1 MNESRSSAAGG
12 KCGGGTSSMNRCE
25 AGMDISEVWEG
36 LAEKKGGSIVYLIM
50 DGVGGLPHPDTGK
63 TELQS
68 ADKPN
73 LDGLAKA
80 SSCGLLEMVG
90 PGITPGSGPGHL
102 ALFGYDPIRFQIGR
116 GILSALGID
125 FDIRE
130 GDVAARVNFAT
141 IDGEGK
147 VKDRRAGRISTDE
160 NRRICEKIRNGLSL
174 NFGGD
179 LFFET
184 VSEHRALLVLRGE
197 NLAGDLGSTDP
208 QKTGVQP
215 LDPEPLSEQASKT
228 SKIVREF
235 LRQVKDILSD
245 EDRANMVL
253 LRGFDT
259 FHPLPSLEQRFKLR
273 GTCISQYPMYRGLS
287 RLVGVDVPTP
297 PGGMEES
304 FKALKEIYGDKYD
317 FYFLHLKKTD
327 STGEDGDFEKKVKVI
342 EEIDKHLPAVIG
354 LKPDVLVVTGDH
366 STPSI
371 MASHSW
377 HPVPVCIH
385 SRFARADEARAF
397 DEVSCLHGALG
408 IRPGLHLM
416 GLALAEAQRLKKFGA

>member
-1 MNESRSSAAGG
+1 
-12 KCGGGTSSMNRCE
+12 
-25 AGMDISEVWEG
+25 MDISEIWEG
-36 LAEKKGGSIVYLIM
+36 LAEKQGGTIVYVIM

-63 TELQS
+63 TELQTAS
-68 ADKPN
+68 TPN
-73 LDGLAKA
+73 LDHLAA
-80 SSCGLLEMVG
+80 NSSCGLLEMVG

-102 ALFGYDPIRFQIGR
+102 ALFGYDPLRFQIGR

-125 FDIRE
+125 FKIRE
-130 GDVAARVNFAT
+130 GDVAARANFAT
-141 IDGEGK
+141 IDQEGK

-160 NRRICEKIRNGLSL
+160 NRRICKKIRKALSL
-174 NFGGD
+174 NFGGE
-179 LFFET
+179 LYFET

-197 NLAGDLGSTDP
+197 NLQGDLASTDP
-208 QKTGVQP
+208 QKTGVEP

-228 SKIVREF
+228 SKIVKEF
-235 LRQVKDILSD
+235 LRQVGDILFD
-245 EDRANMVL
+245 EEKANMVL

-259 FHPLPSLEQRFKLR
+259 FRPLASLEERFKLR
-273 GTCISQYPMYRGLS
+273 GVCISQYPMYRGLS
-287 RLVGVDVPTP
+287 RLVGIDVLTP
-297 PGGMEES
+297 PESMKES
-304 FKALKEIYGDKYD
+304 FDSLERVYGDKHD

-342 EEIDKHLPAVIG
+342 EEIDEHLPAVTG
-354 LKPDVLVVTGDH
+354 LSPDVLVVTGDH
-366 STPSI
+366 STPSV

-397 DEVSCLHGALG
+397 DEVSCLRGALG

-416 GLALAEAQRLKKFGA
+416 GLALADARRLKKFGA